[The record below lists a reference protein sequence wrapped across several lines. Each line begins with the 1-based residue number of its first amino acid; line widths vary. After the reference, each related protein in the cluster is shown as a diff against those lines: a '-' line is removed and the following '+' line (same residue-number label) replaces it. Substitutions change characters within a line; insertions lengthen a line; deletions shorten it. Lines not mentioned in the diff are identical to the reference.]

1 MVEVGEICEQYTIQ
15 RPEDGD
21 ELEVDVDSQSAV
33 LDEDIGG
40 SGDNNG
46 IAFEES
52 ADGYSAEQEGYEEV
66 GYCAVFCVLVKSSKL
81 RNRIN
86 CSKVS
91 CIHYS
96 ADVC

>member
-1 MVEVGEICEQYTIQ
+1 MSVSFKVVEVGEICEQFTIQ
-15 RPEDGD
+15 RAEDGD

-33 LDEDIGG
+33 LDEDLGG

-66 GYCAVFCVLVKSSKL
+66 CHCAVFWSMF
-81 RNRIN
+81 
-86 CSKVS
+86 KVS
-91 CIHYS
+91 HS
-96 ADVC
+96 